1 VTHRPVQAEVLSR
14 ASEFTLPLLL
24 LQGDADPI
32 ASPAGAKRFHD
43 AARSAD
49 KTLITYPGFR
59 HEPLREAGRERV
71 FADILAWVM
80 NRV

>member
-1 VTHRPVQAEVLSR
+1 MQAEVLAR
-14 ASEFTLPLLL
+14 ASDFTLPLLL

-32 ASPAGAKRFHD
+32 ADPTGAKHFHD
-43 AARSAD
+43 AALSAD

-59 HEPLREAGRERV
+59 HEPLRESGRERV